1 MTRCSV
7 LYSRC
12 TKYKRFH
19 LLFVFSLLG
28 MLLML
33 LGVMCEDENDAATN
47 ENNENINKDN
57 SIPSLSTESNNI
69 DNENIPARKIKFG
82 ETVKLDELGP
92 VIVQSDCTL
101 KRIENWHTL
110 TEGERE
116 ATMRRIGGRN
126 RVRLEHCKEQIQIS
140 DAGEL

>member
-1 MTRCSV
+1 MVMTRCSV

-19 LLFVFSLLG
+19 LLFAFSLLG

-47 ENNENINKDN
+47 ENNENINKDY

-82 ETVKLDELGP
+82 E
-92 VIVQSDCTL
+92 
-101 KRIENWHTL
+101 
-110 TEGERE
+110 
-116 ATMRRIGGRN
+116 
-126 RVRLEHCKEQIQIS
+126 
-140 DAGEL
+140 

>member
-1 MTRCSV
+1 
-7 LYSRC
+7 
-12 TKYKRFH
+12 
-19 LLFVFSLLG
+19 
-28 MLLML
+28 ML

-101 KRIENWHTL
+101 KRIENWHKL

-116 ATMRRIGGRN
+116 ATMRRIGRRN

>member
-19 LLFVFSLLG
+19 LLFAFSLLG

-82 ETVKLDELGP
+82 V
-92 VIVQSDCTL
+92 
-101 KRIENWHTL
+101 
-110 TEGERE
+110 
-116 ATMRRIGGRN
+116 
-126 RVRLEHCKEQIQIS
+126 
-140 DAGEL
+140 